1 MCRLRFSSGWDFSS
15 SRLILCK
22 TSFVFRPT
30 SFFQFSTKQSGSS
43 PDSSGACTIKTSQHR
58 WLKQVQGNKQAIAND
73 EGLKQS
79 LAEELGTKGKNS
91 IENELIAEKRK
102 FLDKH
107 KIKEG

>member
-1 MCRLRFSSGWDFSS
+1 MA
-15 SRLILCK
+15 IEE
-22 TSFVFRPT
+22 
-30 SFFQFSTKQSGSS
+30 TKDHEALG
-43 PDSSGACTIKTSQHR
+43 DL
-58 WLKQVQGNKQAIAND
+58 LKQVQGNKQAIAND

-79 LAEELGTKGKNS
+79 LAEELGTKGKNA

>member
-1 MCRLRFSSGWDFSS
+1 MA
-15 SRLILCK
+15 IEE
-22 TSFVFRPT
+22 
-30 SFFQFSTKQSGSS
+30 TKDHEALG
-43 PDSSGACTIKTSQHR
+43 DL
-58 WLKQVQGNKQAIAND
+58 LKQVQENKQAIAND

-79 LAEELGTKGKNS
+79 LAEELGTKGKHA